1 MALKIVIDSF
11 VVEDAK
17 EWGEREEKKMRT
29 RNNNIRHTTSAHGKH
44 VNFMKKRRKK
54 NTEVKRLGS
63 SGEKSTDIDSIH
75 TDREN

>member
-1 MALKIVIDSF
+1 M
-11 VVEDAK
+11 
-17 EWGEREEKKMRT
+17 GRERRKKMGT

-54 NTEVKRLGS
+54 TEVKRLGS
-63 SGEKSTDIDSIH
+63 YGEKSTDIDSIH

>member
-54 NTEVKRLGS
+54 NRSEKTWELR
-63 SGEKSTDIDSIH
+63 GEEYRHRQH
-75 TDREN
+75 THR